1 MSQQELLSRVS
12 AVLSALGV
20 EYMLT
25 GSLASSF
32 QGEPRSTHDIDL
44 VVVLTEQD
52 ISALLRAF
60 PEPDYFLSEDAVREA
75 IRHRSMFNLLSLNDG
90 EKVDFWLLTNDP
102 FDLSRFRRK
111 TIEEIQGI
119 PLAVSSPEDTILV
132 KLRWAEMSGGSEKQM
147 NDALRV
153 YELQRP
159 VLDLNYLNEWSLRL
173 GVESLWQ
180 RLQADAASPDA

>member
-1 MSQQELLSRVS
+1 M
-12 AVLSALGV
+12 LSALGV

-44 VVVLTEQD
+44 VVVLTERD
-52 ISALLRAF
+52 IPALARAF
-60 PEPDYFLSEDAVREA
+60 PEPDYFLSEDAIRDA
-75 IRHRSMFNLLSLNDG
+75 IRHHSMFNLLSLNDG
-90 EKVDFWLLTNDP
+90 EKVDFWLLTNEP

-111 TIEEIQGI
+111 TVETIQGMA
-119 PLAVSSPEDTILV
+119 LAVSSPEDTILV

-159 VLDLNYLNEWSLRL
+159 VLDLTYLNDWASRL
-173 GVESLWQ
+173 GVESLWR
-180 RLQADAASPDA
+180 RLQADAAPPSQ